1 MSQNSLAH
9 FKNVAAFAVRCVR
22 FVKCVWT
29 FWDIL
34 YYRIKAAQAYLVPCQ
49 TTRRE
54 DFAKN
59 NYYFLAVS
67 YFVKCSRQG
76 PKNASSMVNEVIKVI
91 LKPLFFFFFTRRFHT
106 HKKRKKHKKH
116 KTSNKQFFFLLD
128 VFYEHKKHKKH

>member
-1 MSQNSLAH
+1 M
-9 FKNVAAFAVRCVR
+9 
-22 FVKCVWT
+22 
-29 FWDIL
+29 

-91 LKPLFFFFFTRRFHT
+91 LKPLFFFLQEDFTRT
-106 HKKRKKHKKH
+106 KSVKSTKSTKRQ
-116 KTSNKQFFFLLD
+116 TSNFSSS
-128 VFYEHKKHKKH
+128 